1 MKSSARILVLSGFCA
16 QSFCGERAFGG
27 VTLSVSLT
35 VVSNTYAGFLTL
47 NITGLTNPP
56 AQDDLATNA
65 MRFYRAVQSP

>member
-47 NITGLTNPP
+47 NITGPT
-56 AQDDLATNA
+56 
-65 MRFYRAVQSP
+65 SPG